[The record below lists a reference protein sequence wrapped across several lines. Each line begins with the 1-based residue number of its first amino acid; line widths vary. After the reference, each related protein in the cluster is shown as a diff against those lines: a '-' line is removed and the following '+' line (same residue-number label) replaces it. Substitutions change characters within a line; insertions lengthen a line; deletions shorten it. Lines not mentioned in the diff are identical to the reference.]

1 MDQKAQVQR
10 VFTESAHSF
19 TTLKANAD
27 RASHEAMIRLSKVQ
41 PSDRV
46 LEVAC
51 GPGFVALLFAE
62 RAREVVG
69 LDLTEALLQQARQRQ
84 RERGLHNLQFV
95 QGDAEQLPFPDGT
108 FTIVACHKAF
118 HHFSNPQK
126 VLREIHRVLVPG
138 GRFVLGDT
146 LSSDDPHQN
155 TLHNYIEKLRDPSHV
170 KMYGLSELTALLRD
184 AGFSI
189 NEHMIFE
196 DERSFSWWTS
206 VITPPHE
213 IMHQMRQILIES
225 IPGDRTGLRVRVENN
240 EIFYRRRN
248 LVLVAVKP

>member
-1 MDQKAQVQR
+1 MDQKAQVRR

-19 TTLKANAD
+19 ATLKASAD
-27 RASHEAMIRLSKVQ
+27 RASHEAMLRLSRVQ

-69 LDLTEALLQQARQRQ
+69 LDLTEALLEHARQRQ
-84 RERGLHNLQFV
+84 RERGLQNVQFV
-95 QGDAEQLPFPDGT
+95 QGDAEQLPFPNET

-118 HHFSNPQK
+118 HHFANPHK
-126 VLREIHRVLVPG
+126 VLQEIHRVLVPG

-146 LSSDDPHQN
+146 LSSDDPQKN
-155 TLHNYIEKLRDPSHV
+155 ALHNFIERLRDPSHV
-170 KMYGLSELTALLRD
+170 KMYGLDELTALLRN
-184 AGFSI
+184 AGFLVK
-189 NEHMIFE
+189 EHEIIE
-196 DERSFSWWTS
+196 DERTLSWWLS
-206 VITPPHE
+206 VISPPPQ
-213 IMHQMRQILIES
+213 IVAQIRQMLIES
-225 IPGDRTGLRVRVENN
+225 IPQDRTGLQVRLENN

-248 LVLVAVKP
+248 LVLVAMK